1 MKEILN
7 SRLTHYVLFALYFI
21 IVSKFLGFEDTVLI
35 GIGFIMGEQIYQ
47 NTLNQNKEDD
57 K

>member
-47 NTLNQNKEDD
+47 NTLNQNKDE
-57 K
+57 